1 MQLASAR
8 CTPKALSTGKTQ
20 ALMSRPRPCQVRP
33 QALMSIGHGLSGSK
47 TQRSQNTGVLERS
60 LLDRQTFWNKAFGT
74 KRSRCSPRSQL
85 RSPVP
90 AEELTAIDAATAPSA
105 ASSWRLRPARPCT
118 CHLAGGDWRAPGDPL
133 GPLVT

>member
-74 KRSRCSPRSQL
+74 KRSRVEYPRK
-85 RSPVP
+85 
-90 AEELTAIDAATAPSA
+90 
-105 ASSWRLRPARPCT
+105 
-118 CHLAGGDWRAPGDPL
+118 
-133 GPLVT
+133 VTS